1 MYEDIMRRPMFQNA
15 QQRAGSGIMAG
26 VAPVQGFDN
35 GGEAI
40 AFEETYNPEFQ
51 RPSDMMDQLSEMRE
65 GEGILSRARKGYEDF
80 NEEYDAFVPNIDFE
94 NFGSMEQTEGTG
106 INTRD
111 IVDTLIVDYED
122 PIDVALSGAA
132 AALIMVPPAA
142 AVTSL
147 VRMGYKVKKA
157 KDKVQQLS
165 EVKNDLNK
173 LSDATEDRGLA
184 SILKNKSPGV
194 GEVYAKTQGARIAAM
209 PAQLAAEEEMADGG
223 IAALPVQKFNV
234 GGAVFNQFLK
244 LINQVPSKDG
254 IKIID
259 DALRNKTIKPKDADE
274 LYQAIIDKVDDVPT
288 TAADDMVRVGE
299 EYVRPIEADNIFTQ
313 ARKSVQEAKEP
324 PIRKTTEDDL
334 GIGGKPPEAPDPIS
348 SGTKIDDVVDS
359 AEAVSDS
366 KLGRAIT
373 YPIRNPIKTTA
384 AGAGVLGAT
393 DLATGSNYLSD
404 SIEGVGNF
412 ASGVLDDLSKTGD
425 QAEVSALLDMITPD
439 STDAADAGSTP
450 DRELMG
456 PPLPPNYL
464 SPAEIVQ
471 QQRNQPKSDAS
482 TSVGK
487 EDDKV
492 KEERKKFLP
501 RVRPFGGKIAKAL
514 LGEDEAFGSE
524 DQANQGFLERTI
536 SKLQDP
542 RTKYAIAKANQPS
555 EGFATRNAMSD
566 MVLGAQEYD
575 DMIAKRG
582 YLEAQT
588 KDVDRTDTEKLV
600 DYYMDSLK
608 ERGDY
613 NEKELA
619 KLKTDLNSLFFAQGQ
634 DAQTTSLFATIFDLV
649 PNPEDAIS
657 VANKFLTGSQ
667 ETRKSIQN
675 ILAGIKDT

>member
-80 NEEYDAFVPNIDFE
+80 NEEYDAFVPDIDFE

-111 IVDTLIVDYED
+111 VTDMFFDYED
-122 PIDVALSGAA
+122 PLDYATVALIAF
-132 AALIMVPPAA
+132 PPAYISA
-142 AVTSL
+142 RL
-147 VRMGYKVKKA
+147 IKYGLKGKKLA
-157 KDKVQQLS
+157 KQMDKV
-165 EVKNDLNK
+165 VKAQEFIPKTKGGLFLGGSSRAQTGLQTQVGGNLARESIDL
-173 LSDATEDRGLA
+173 LGTD
-184 SILKNKSPGV
+184 
-194 GEVYAKTQGARIAAM
+194 
-209 PAQLAAEEEMADGG
+209 EEEMADGG
-223 IAALPVQKFNV
+223 IAALPVQKFGIGGVALALFTDLAKV
-234 GGAVFNQFLK
+234 GKDQAYK
-244 LINQVPSKDG
+244 LIDE
-254 IKIID
+254 
-259 DALRNKTIKPKDADE
+259 AFRNKSIKLEDADE
-274 LYQAIIDKVDDVPT
+274 LFEFVKNRVDDVPPGVP
-288 TAADDMVRVGE
+288 DDMVRVGE
-299 EYVRPIEADNIFTQ
+299 EYVRPIEADNIWTQ
-313 ARKSVQEAKEP
+313 AQKNAQEAKEP
-324 PIRKTTEDDL
+324 PLRKATDEDL

-366 KLGRAIT
+366 KLGRALT
-373 YPIRNPIKTTA
+373 YPIRNPIKTTLG
-384 AGAGVLGAT
+384 GAGVLGAT
-393 DLATGSNYLSD
+393 DLATGSNYLSGTID
-404 SIEGVGNF
+404 NIGNV

-425 QAEVSALLDMITPD
+425 QAEVSALGSFIKD
-439 STDAADAGSTP
+439 SISKINPYSDDADDADDVGDTP

-456 PPLPPNYL
+456 PPLPPGYL

-524 DQANQGFLERTI
+524 DPANQGFLERTI

-608 ERGDY
+608 ERGGY
-613 NEKELA
+613 NDKELA
-619 KLKTDLNSLFFAQGQ
+619 KIKTDLNSLFFAQGQ

-675 ILAGIKDT
+675 ILAGNKDT